1 MTLSP
6 RPEPSETGA
15 EDVPELVVYW
25 RPGCPF
31 CASLRRSLRRAGLAT
46 TEIDIWQ
53 DPAGAAV
60 VRAATGGDETVP
72 AVRLGDTVLVNPAAR
87 TVLAFADSAGIGRRE
102 PPVPWWRRS
111 RSGPSP
117 E

>member
-1 MTLSP
+1 MTPPLP
-6 RPEPSETGA
+6 PEPSETGT

-72 AVRLGDTVLVNPAAR
+72 TVRVGHTVLVNPAAR
-87 TVLAFADSAGIGRRE
+87 TVLAFADSVGIERRE
-102 PPVPWWRRS
+102 PPVPWWRLRRS
-111 RSGPSP
+111 DPSP
-117 E
+117 A